1 MPRPAPGHFRSKSL
15 LPNFINAYL
24 RCMLQQT
31 IRQLAGKYADEFISI
46 RRHLHAHPELSYQEF
61 ETAAFIKKQ
70 LDAIGI
76 PYKTMAQT
84 GVVGL
89 IEGKNPGSRIVAL
102 RADMDALPIKEEN
115 EVTYKSANEGV
126 MHACGHDVHTTCLL
140 GAAKILHE
148 TKDQWEGTVKLIF
161 QPGEERN
168 PGGAS
173 ILIKE
178 GVLKD
183 PEPQAIIGLHVH
195 PHLETGKF
203 SFRGGKVMASADE
216 LYITIKGPGGHAAA
230 PHLTVD
236 TILVASHLVIALQQ
250 IISRNKSPFTPS
262 VLSIC
267 SFQGGHTTNVIPSE
281 VKLMGTFR
289 ALDEEWRFKAHELIR
304 KQCLEIGAAM
314 GATIDLH
321 IDVGYP
327 AVYNH
332 EGLNELARQQAI
344 AYAGSENVLETEV
357 RMGAED
363 FGYYSQVIPGCFF
376 RLGVGN
382 VAKGITSGV
391 HTPTFNVDESAIELG
406 AGMMA
411 WMGVVGLGRLGG

>member
-1 MPRPAPGHFRSKSL
+1 M
-15 LPNFINAYL
+15 
-24 RCMLQQT
+24 
-31 IRQLAGKYADEFISI
+31 
-46 RRHLHAHPELSYQEF
+46 RRHQHAHPELSYQEF
-61 ETAAFIKKQ
+61 ETAEFVKEQ
-70 LDAIGI
+70 LGKLGIPHRTMAKTGVIGI
-76 PYKTMAQT
+76 
-84 GVVGL
+84 L
-89 IEGKNPGSRIVAL
+89 EGKDPSKRVIAL

-115 EVTYKSANEGV
+115 NIDYRSKNEGV

-148 TKDQWEGTVKLIF
+148 LKSEWQGTIKLIF

-183 PEPQAIIGLHVH
+183 PAPQAILGLHVH
-195 PHLETGKF
+195 PHMEVGKF

-216 LYITIKGPGGHAAA
+216 IYITVKGPGGHAAA

-236 TILVASHLVIALQQ
+236 TVLVASHLVVALQQ
-250 IISRNKSPFTPS
+250 IISRNKNPFTPS

-289 ALDEEWRFKAHELIR
+289 ALDEEWRFKAHELIK
-304 KQCLEIGAAM
+304 KQCNDLAHAM
-314 GATIDLH
+314 GAAIDVH

-327 AVYNH
+327 AVYNN
-332 EGLNELARQQAI
+332 EALNDAARSQAALFVDSDHI
-344 AYAGSENVLETEV
+344 QETEV

-382 VAKGITSGV
+382 QHKGIVSGV
-391 HTPTFNVDESAIELG
+391 HTPTFNIDESAIEKG
-406 AGMMA
+406 MGMMA
-411 WMGVVGLGRLGG
+411 WLGATVNVDKEIDHG